1 MIYYKEDSEKE
12 KYDICN
18 ESCYVAVEEGYQ
30 GTKWK
35 LVPHKVIRYL
45 PFIPWMQQ
53 MYMEPVTAKHM
64 RFHKESACDNP
75 DIVVHP
81 FYGEAWK
88 HTFQVLH

>member
-1 MIYYKEDSEKE
+1 MAMDFPSLQRKSWG
-12 KYDICN
+12 
-18 ESCYVAVEEGYQ
+18 S
-30 GTKWK
+30 
-35 LVPHKVIRYL
+35 R
-45 PFIPWMQQ
+45 Q